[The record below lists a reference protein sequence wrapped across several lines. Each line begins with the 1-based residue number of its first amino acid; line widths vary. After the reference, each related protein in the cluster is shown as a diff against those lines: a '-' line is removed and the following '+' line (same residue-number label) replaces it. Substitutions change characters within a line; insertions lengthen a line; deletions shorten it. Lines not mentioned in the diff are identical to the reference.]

1 MDLQVEAL
9 DKLMTKRTILVL
21 QISEHNA
28 EIFKMTQNISGIEVS
43 QLHLQN
49 LIEQQG
55 LAEIQNL
62 KKIEKELSEIRK
74 KLSHTEAQIKS
85 KQDEIAEIDEK
96 IIKINSH

>member
-1 MDLQVEAL
+1 MEMQIDAL

-28 EIFKMTQNISGIEVS
+28 EVLKMTQSISGIEVS

-55 LAEIQNL
+55 LSEIQNL
-62 KKIEKELSEIRK
+62 KKIEKELSEIK
-74 KLSHTEAQIKS
+74 KNLALTEAQIKS
-85 KQDEIAEIDEK
+85 KHDEISEIDKK
-96 IIKINSH
+96 IIKINSQ

>member
-28 EIFKMTQNISGIEVS
+28 EILKMTQNISGIEVS
-43 QLHLQN
+43 Q
-49 LIEQQG
+49 QQG